1 MADTTAAGA
10 GAGVRAGG
18 STGAASAGGDPDPA
32 EADRLVLELLLD
44 PAVRAEPYE
53 HYRRLREHDP
63 VHRSGFGP
71 LWCCTRYDD
80 CREALRDP
88 HMVQPG
94 TELPGD
100 PGPDDPVEGGPETFR
115 LFGPRRRID
124 DPIASRSLL
133 RLNPPDHTRLRGLV
147 SRGFTPR
154 RVEALRPAVAALTDR
169 LLDDLEE
176 TGEVDLLD
184 ALGFP
189 LPVQV
194 IGELVGVPPADRDRF
209 RALVRTS
216 ATALEP
222 GITDEEWEA
231 AGESNRVMQEY
242 FAELIAER
250 RRSPRDDL
258 ASALVA
264 VQQESVAE
272 GGDAALTDEE
282 MIATLIL
289 IFAAGFETT
298 TNLIGNGVHTLLHHP
313 DELARLRGDPSL
325 DAAAVEEI
333 LRYQS
338 PVQMDGRR
346 AAADTVVGG
355 RPVAAGEWVLT
366 FLGAANR
373 DPARFEEPERFRIRT
388 RTTPVLSFATG
399 IHYCLGASLA
409 RLEGQVVFRRLL
421 DRFGTIE
428 LTAEPAWR
436 NTFILRGLD
445 ALPVRVR
452 R

>member
-1 MADTTAAGA
+1 MTDTTAA
-10 GAGVRAGG
+10 
-18 STGAASAGGDPDPA
+18 AAPIDELS
-32 EADRLVLELLLD
+32 EADRLVVELLLD
-44 PAVRAEPYE
+44 PGARAEPYG
-53 HYRRLREHDP
+53 HYRRLRELDP

-80 CREALRDP
+80 CRQALRDP
-88 HMVQPG
+88 HMVQPS
-94 TELPGD
+94 TVLAGD
-100 PGPDDPVEGGPETFR
+100 PDPDDEATVDGTGVT
-115 LFGPRRRID
+115 LFGARRRID
-124 DPIASRSLL
+124 DPVAEHSLL

-169 LLDDLEE
+169 LLDDLEDA
-176 TGEVDLLD
+176 GEVDLLD

-194 IGELVGVPPADRDRF
+194 IGELVGVPPADRDGF
-209 RALVRTS
+209 RGLVR
-216 ATALEP
+216 AAANALEP
-222 GITDEEWEA
+222 GITDEEWLA
-231 AGESNRVMQEY
+231 AGEASVQLQDY
-242 FAELIAER
+242 FRDLIAER
-250 RRSPRDDL
+250 RRTPRDDL
-258 ASALVA
+258 ASALVT
-264 VQQESVAE
+264 VQRDSQAE
-272 GGDAALTDEE
+272 GGAAALTDEE

-313 DELARLRGDPSL
+313 DELERLRRDPSL

-333 LRYQS
+333 LRFQS

-346 AAADTVVGG
+346 AAADTEVGG
-355 RPVAAGEWVLT
+355 RRVAAGEWVLT

-373 DPARFEEPERFRIRT
+373 DPDRFEEPERFRIQPRE
-388 RTTPVLSFATG
+388 TPVLSFATG

-428 LTAEPAWR
+428 LTAEPSWR
-436 NTFILRGLD
+436 NTFILRGLER
-445 ALPVRVR
+445 LPVRVAR
-452 R
+452 

>member
-1 MADTTAAGA
+1 MADTTATAAEVGAGGPAGA
-10 GAGVRAGG
+10 V
-18 STGAASAGGDPDPA
+18 GAAGDLDPVD
-32 EADRLVLELLLD
+32 ADRLVLELLLD

-53 HYRRLREHDP
+53 HYRRLREGAP
-63 VHRSGFGP
+63 VHRAGFAP
-71 LWCCTRYDD
+71 VWCCTRYDD

-100 PGPDDPVEGGPETFR
+100 PDPDDPSEDDPGAVAV
-115 LFGPRRRID
+115 FGPRRRID

-154 RVEALRPAVAALTDR
+154 RVEALRPAVEALTDR

-176 TGEVDLLD
+176 AGEVDLLD

-194 IGELVGVPPADRDRF
+194 IGELVGVPAADRDRF
-209 RALVRTS
+209 RSLVR
-216 ATALEP
+216 AAANALEP
-222 GITDEEWEA
+222 GITDEEWVA
-231 AGESNRVMQEY
+231 AGEASSEMQAY
-242 FAELIAER
+242 FTELIAER
-250 RRSPRDDL
+250 RRTPRDDL

-264 VQQESVAE
+264 VQRESTVE
-272 GGDAALTDEE
+272 GGEAALTDEE

-346 AAADTVVGG
+346 AATDTVVGG

-373 DPARFEEPERFRIRT
+373 DPARFEDPERFHIRE
-388 RTTPVLSFATG
+388 RPTPVLSFATG

-428 LTAEPAWR
+428 LTAEPTWR

-445 ALPVRVR
+445 GLPVRVR